1 MGWEPYKL
9 DQVAHDLVFARKDQ
23 KVDGEKNVL
32 GQVYKMRTAVAYGLE
47 RFWGEQLRLDGEEAA
62 YWKATWDAL
71 VKIMALA
78 DITIPNSANR
88 SEQISALWSEE
99 FSIDDRKVSIS
110 VLTQL
115 CDCMVWWT
123 QRYKNT
129 ESGNREETDAQ

>member
-9 DQVAHDLVFARKDQ
+9 DKVAHDLVFARKDQ

-71 VKIMALA
+71 VKIMGLA
-78 DITIPNSANR
+78 DITIPNSADR
-88 SEQISALWSEE
+88 SEQISALWSED
-99 FSIDDRKVSIS
+99 FSINDRKVSIA

-123 QRYKNT
+123 QRYKKT
-129 ESGNREETDAQ
+129 DRGNGEKAHAE